1 MLKICFLGSG
11 CVGNWQQ
18 VYSRYDCG
26 EEIGSGGF
34 GRVYSGTR
42 IKDNIPVAIKDIAKA
57 KVTSWA
63 KVSITIKH
71 HHI

>member
-1 MLKICFLGSG
+1 M
-11 CVGNWQQ
+11 GNWQQ

-42 IKDNIPVAIKDIAKA
+42 IHDNLPVAIKDIARN

-63 KVSITIKH
+63 KVSTGIYCYFNERKLKK
-71 HHI
+71 